1 MGRVI
6 LSIKKL
12 ITKMYSLLIN
22 SKARVADKTKMSTL
36 FKNNLWIVNLSLEKN
51 LSLESA
57 LLNIYINVKNKNV
70 K

>member
-57 LLNIYINVKNKNV
+57 LLNIYI
-70 K
+70 